1 MIRLNPKSSLS
12 LSFDMALAMRGTL
25 EEQAAMEAAM
35 NKDGEDGNYTE
46 FTAEEIEA
54 RGGLKF

>member
-1 MIRLNPKSSLS
+1 MIRLSPKSPLS
-12 LSFDMALAMRGTL
+12 LSFDIALAMRGTL
-25 EEQAAMEAAM
+25 EEQAAMREAL
-35 NKDGEDGNYTE
+35 GEGSGDEKYTE